1 MENKLMRASE
11 VAKELDV
18 SLSYAYKLI
27 KQLNEELRKKGYI
40 TISGKAK
47 LLTNTLFQIM
57 PFFGTAAQKCLN
69 GIRICG
75 IINLRIKT
83 ASTGGFRPLSKPIMI

>member
-27 KQLNEELRKKGYI
+27 KQLNEELRQKGYFFI
-40 TISGKAK
+40 HTGHTCRPSGM
-47 LLTNTLFQIM
+47 TCPQNTQVSS
-57 PFFGTAAQKCLN
+57 
-69 GIRICG
+69 
-75 IINLRIKT
+75 IINRSLPCQRLF
-83 ASTGGFRPLSKPIMI
+83 AAACR

>member
-27 KQLNEELRKKGYI
+27 MQLNEELRQKGYI
-40 TISGKAK
+40 
-47 LLTNTLFQIM
+47 
-57 PFFGTAAQKCLN
+57 CVE
-69 GIRICG
+69 
-75 IINLRIKT
+75 NLC
-83 ASTGGFRPLSKPIMI
+83 

>member
-27 KQLNEELRKKGYI
+27 KQLNDELRQKGYI
-40 TISGKAK
+40 TISGKVNRRYLHERVYGMETEEKKDA
-47 LLTNTLFQIM
+47 
-57 PFFGTAAQKCLN
+57 CV
-69 GIRICG
+69 
-75 IINLRIKT
+75 
-83 ASTGGFRPLSKPIMI
+83 

>member
-27 KQLNEELRKKGYI
+27 KQLNEELRQKG
-40 TISGKAK
+40 TS
-47 LLTNTLFQIM
+47 
-57 PFFGTAAQKCLN
+57 PFPVK
-69 GIRICG
+69 
-75 IINLRIKT
+75 
-83 ASTGGFRPLSKPIMI
+83 